1 MVQKTG
7 DAYSSPGQNSF
18 YNYIQHKEIYL
29 EYPFSANKD
38 TEKPFLIKELA
49 KQRALDIKSILRPS
63 SYACYQNN
71 MEKYIL
77 PYIGE
82 MPASLFNANV
92 LSEILAFLKQ
102 ENDIKKLVKK
112 NLFHN
117 THFTL

>member
-1 MVQKTG
+1 
-7 DAYSSPGQNSF
+7 
-18 YNYIQHKEIYL
+18 
-29 EYPFSANKD
+29 
-38 TEKPFLIKELA
+38 
-49 KQRALDIKSILRPS
+49 
-63 SYACYQNN
+63 

-82 MPASLFNANV
+82 MPASLFNTDI

-102 ENDIKKLVKK
+102 ENDIKKLAKK